1 VAEAIH
7 AFAAIDGISDDQAEA
22 LVNSGFHTLEDLTS
36 VELDDL
42 SEIPGVGE
50 AAASIMEAVNSETN
64 RRFGVTESETSTAEE
79 VSEELTETEADAEES
94 PKASQAPTEPE
105 SSTE

>member
-1 VAEAIH
+1 
-7 AFAAIDGISDDQAEA
+7 

-50 AAASIMEAVNSETN
+50 AAASIMEAVHSETN
-64 RRFGVTESETSTAEE
+64 RRFGVTESETTTDEE
-79 VSEELTETEADAEES
+79 VSETEADAEES
-94 PKASQAPTEPE
+94 PKASQAATEAE